1 MDDASAQMGTLLIG
15 VMNVFMTVISTLIVD
30 KAGRKTLLAIGFGSM
45 AVDTII
51 LCICLVLAVRIIYYV
66 ASAAIYTLIFFFF
79 FFFRIKNISS
89 TLRRVYIFGIRVQIK
104 NNYSV
109 KKLPR
114 IGLRMG

>member
-66 ASAAIYTLIFFFF
+66 ASTAIYTLILFFFF
-79 FFFRIKNISS
+79 FFALKTFLRHLEELTFLASESKSKTTIVSKNY
-89 TLRRVYIFGIRVQIK
+89 LV
-104 NNYSV
+104 
-109 KKLPR
+109 
-114 IGLRMG
+114 